1 MKKSIEQLKVKL
13 QQKNL
18 LLVGGNVYDTFL
30 ENDQDSKKQFCNLDN
45 KIIQIAKEI
54 GYKDVIKFSPS
65 KGKMLLLGEQEIL
78 EEDNEFD
85 EFESHS
91 IKQVLEEFINDL
103 KNEIQDKDLNRKI
116 YIIDFSD
123 TLLNQESIKDLVEQ
137 AAILLSTILEDDVK
151 NQYDIININK
161 LSKVI
166 FISRDTGNI
175 ASDFSTKNIEFA
187 SVNINKPNKNER
199 AEIFNKF
206 YRSFNVIDREKLNTD
221 SKEHNEAVGLTEG
234 FAVKE
239 IMQLARIQTE
249 DDNYTFKELFSLA
262 QFNKRDSEWEKMD
275 LKQLNTSDDI
285 LNKVVK
291 GQEFAIANVKQTL
304 INASLGLNGIMHS
317 EKLIKPKGILFFS
330 GPTGTGKTELAKQ
343 IAKLVFGDENK
354 LIRFDMSEYNHEESD
369 QRLIGAPPGYIGYD
383 SGGELTNAVKE
394 NPFSVLLFDEVEK
407 AHGRILD
414 KFLQIL
420 EDGRLTSSKNELI
433 DFSETF
439 IIFTSNIGVIG
450 NNSKANQEEIRK
462 NFIKAVEDHFINV
475 LKRPE
480 LLNRIGK
487 KNIIPFNYI
496 TSRKIF
502 KEIIESKLIKLISA
516 LNKKHNVKISYSEDE
531 LENLV
536 DLIMQEK
543 AIEEMGGRGII
554 NSLSEKV
561 INSLALFIFEMKLN
575 NKLSEKDITHVK
587 MKVIVNKEKV
597 IFEL

>member
-30 ENDQDSKKQFCNLDN
+30 ENNQDSKKQFCNLDN
-45 KIIQIAKEI
+45 KIVNIAKEI

-65 KGKMLLLGEQEIL
+65 KGKIFLLGEQDIL
-78 EEDNEFD
+78 DDENDFED
-85 EFESHS
+85 FETNS
-91 IKQVLEEFINDL
+91 IKQILEEFINDL
-103 KNEIQDKDLNRKI
+103 KNEIQDKDISRKI

-151 NQYDIININK
+151 NQYDIINLNK

-175 ASDFSTKNIEFA
+175 ANDFSSKNIEFA

-199 AEIFNKF
+199 AEIFNRF
-206 YRSFNVIDREKLNTD
+206 YRSFNVIDREKLNLD
-221 SKEHNEAVGLTEG
+221 SKERIEAVALTEG

-275 LKQLNTSDDI
+275 LNQLNNADNI
-285 LNKVVK
+285 LNEVVK

-439 IIFTSNIGVIG
+439 IIFTSNIGVVG
-450 NNSKANQEEIRK
+450 NNPKGNQDEIRK
-462 NFIKAVEDHFINV
+462 NFIRAVENHFVNV

-496 TSRKIF
+496 TNRVIF
-502 KEIIESKLIKLISA
+502 KEIIESKLTKLVSA
-516 LNKKHNVKISYSEDE
+516 LNKKHNVKISYTQDE

-536 DLIMQEK
+536 DLIMQEN

-561 INSLALFIFEMKLN
+561 INSLSIFIFEMKLKN
-575 NKLSEKDITHVK
+575 QLGMENITHVK
-587 MKVIVNKEKV
+587 MKVIANKEKV

>member
-1 MKKSIEQLKVKL
+1 MKKSIEQLKVKI

-18 LLVGGNVYDTFL
+18 LLIGGNVYDTFL

-65 KGKMLLLGEQEIL
+65 KGKMFLLGEQEIL

-450 NNSKANQEEIRK
+450 NNSKANQDEIRK

-597 IFEL
+597 VFEL